1 MADSNFAE
9 SLSATRTLAG
19 AHMPGERTDEYF
31 PLEKSYADQHQ
42 LRMKDAILDDDI
54 DIVGNVNPTGSGK
67 TLSWLAPTIRSG
79 EAGDGWIVLATYPT
93 RALIED
99 QTQSIRERFEQYY
112 SAVWPPRRD
121 GHTLRETDSG
131 AVIDTGDGS
140 FSLTDRV
147 RSITGEDTV
156 GRLTGTVFMEAFED
170 ARSASRAGVPTV
182 ILTTPDMLSV
192 LATDRV
198 KSRDAGQFPGLVDA
212 IVVDEFHLANPRG
225 KRLLPF
231 HLDVYMRLTDR
242 RFLDTLV
249 FLSATPDAQVIEQLG
264 NAFTTEIIGP
274 DAASTAVATGAA
286 ASREILPETRLHI
299 ETRRMFSNG
308 EWLAEKADSLLEW
321 HAGDVGQTVAIV
333 DSVREVEVLT
343 NTLQAVA
350 PDDLTVGAVS
360 GWHGDDHQATID
372 TADIVVGNSALEV
385 GVDFDAI
392 GRLVCTAYEANSAIQ
407 RIGRMRARAGVGDQE
422 IVVIT
427 SGDAHTELLAQC
439 EQGRLSRD
447 ALQTAFRESIN
458 ETTAAPYYELLCAT
472 YTRYL
477 WEHADE
483 PLRERVTPQEGLYRE
498 IVRDHFT
505 ERLARLPNSV
515 VDMDALWDELEETLE
530 TYRTQYRDG
539 GAWALFEEMH
549 DYRPGSLS
557 ALIIDCTD
565 SDQLY
570 KEYQLGYVLRY
581 GTGRFVSN
589 NIGLAT
595 VFKDAHGRRPTDD
608 ELAHLRKI
616 DRRAAGRMVL
626 TGTQSEARSYTIEA
640 FNQATK
646 WREQANRESAAGCFP
661 RRLTNGKIKTT
672 KGHLKGVDHID
683 IAGDVLAQYT
693 PVGLYE
699 ARERYHLGPF
709 GNVLPL
715 TEHDSLALWQDA
727 TLVHARLMSDWIRG
741 RDGST

>member
-1 MADSNFAE
+1 MADSNFGE
-9 SLSATRTLAG
+9 LFSATRTLAG
-19 AHMPGERTDEYF
+19 AHMPGKHTDEYF
-31 PLEKSYADQHQ
+31 PLEENYADQHQ
-42 LRMKDAILDDDI
+42 LRMRDAILDDDI
-54 DIVGNVNPTGSGK
+54 DVVGNVNPTGSGK

-79 EAGDGWIVLATYPT
+79 EAGEGWIVLATYPT
-93 RALIED
+93 RALIDD
-99 QTQSIRERFEQYY
+99 QVQSIRARFEQYY

-131 AVIDTGDGS
+131 AVIDTGDNS
-140 FSLTDRV
+140 FPLTDRV
-147 RSITGEDTV
+147 RSITGEDTI
-156 GRLTGTVFMEAFED
+156 GRLTGTVFMEAFEH

-198 KSRDAGQFPGLVDA
+198 KSRDAGQFPGLVDS
-212 IVVDEFHLANPRG
+212 IVVDEFHLSNPRG

-231 HLDVYMRLTDR
+231 HLDVYMQLTDQ

-249 FLSATPDAQVIEQLG
+249 FLSATPDAQVIDQLG

-274 DAASTAVATGAA
+274 DAVSTAVATGAPA
-286 ASREILPETRLHI
+286 TREILPETPFHI
-299 ETRRMFSNG
+299 ETRQMFSNG
-308 EWLAEKADSLLEW
+308 EWLADEAGTLLEW

-333 DSVREVEVLT
+333 DSVREVEILT
-343 NTLQAVA
+343 NALQAVA

-360 GWHGDDHQATID
+360 GWHGDNHQATID
-372 TADIVVGNSALEV
+372 DADIVVGNSALEV

-407 RIGRMRARAGVGDQE
+407 RIGRMRARAGIDTQE
-422 IVVIT
+422 IAVIT
-427 SGDAHTELLAQC
+427 SEDAHTELLAQC
-439 EQGRLSRD
+439 EQDQISRD
-447 ALQTAFRESIN
+447 ALQTAFRESIS
-458 ETTAAPYYELLCAT
+458 ETTAAPYYELLCAA

-477 WEHADE
+477 WEYADE
-483 PLRERVTPQEGLYRE
+483 PLRERVTPQEGLYPE

-515 VDMDALWDELEETLE
+515 VNMDALWDELEETLE
-530 TYRTQYRDG
+530 TYRMHYRDG

-557 ALIIDCTD
+557 ALILDCTD
-565 SDQLY
+565 SDQFY

-589 NIGLAT
+589 NIGLSA
-595 VFKDAHGRRPTDD
+595 VFKDAHGRQPTDD

-616 DRRAAGRMVL
+616 DRRAAGRMIL

-640 FNQATK
+640 FNQAAT
-646 WREQANRESAAGCFP
+646 WRKQANSESAAGCFP
-661 RRLTNGKIKTT
+661 RRLTKGRIEIT
-672 KGHLKGVDHID
+672 KGYLKGVDHID

-693 PVGLYE
+693 PVGPYE
-699 ARERYHLGPF
+699 ARECYHLGPF

-727 TLVHARLMSDWIRG
+727 TLVHARLISDWMME
-741 RDGST
+741 RDS

>member
-1 MADSNFAE
+1 
-9 SLSATRTLAG
+9 
-19 AHMPGERTDEYF
+19 MPGERTDEYF
-31 PLEKSYADQHQ
+31 PLEENYADQHQ
-42 LRMKDAILDDDI
+42 LRMRAAILDDDI
-54 DIVGNVNPTGSGK
+54 DVVGNVNPTGSGK

-79 EAGDGWIVLATYPT
+79 ESDDGWIVLATYPT

-99 QTQSIRERFEQYY
+99 QLQSIRARFEQYY
-112 SAVWPPRRD
+112 SAVWPPRCD

-131 AVIDTGDGS
+131 PIIDTGDDR
-140 FSLTDRV
+140 FLLTDQV
-147 RSITGEDTV
+147 RSITGKDTV

-170 ARSASRAGVPTV
+170 ARSASRAGIPTV

-231 HLDVYMRLTDR
+231 HLDVYMRLTDQ

-249 FLSATPDAQVIEQLG
+249 FLSATPDAQVIEQLE

-274 DAASTAVATGAA
+274 DAASTAEATGAETT
-286 ASREILPETRLHI
+286 REILPETPFHI

-308 EWLAEKADSLLEW
+308 EWLAEKADELLEW

-343 NTLQAVA
+343 DAMQAAA

-360 GWHGDDHQATID
+360 GWHSDNHQATID
-372 TADIVVGNSALEV
+372 SADIVVGNSALEV

-392 GRLVCTAYEANSAIQ
+392 GRLVCTAYDANSAIQ
-407 RIGRMRARAGVGDQE
+407 RVGRMRARTGIGTQE
-422 IVVIT
+422 IAVIT
-427 SGDAHTELLAQC
+427 SGEAHSELLAHC

-447 ALQTAFRESIN
+447 ALQTAFRKSIS
-458 ETTAAPYYELLCAT
+458 ETAAAPYFELLCAA

-477 WEHADE
+477 WEYADH
-483 PLRERVTPQEGLYRE
+483 PLRERVTPQEELYQE

-505 ERLARLPNSV
+505 ERVARLPDDV

-530 TYRTQYRDG
+530 TYRARYRDG
-539 GAWALFEEMH
+539 GALGVFKEMH

-557 ALIIDCTD
+557 ALIVDSTD

-581 GTGRFVSN
+581 GTGRFVSD
-589 NIGLAT
+589 NIGLET
-595 VFKDAHGRRPTDD
+595 VFKDVHRRRPTDD
-608 ELAHLRKI
+608 ELAHLREI

-626 TGTQSEARSYTIEA
+626 TGTQSEPRSYTIEA

-646 WREQANRESAAGCFP
+646 WRKRANSESAAGCFP
-661 RRLTNGKIKTT
+661 RRLTNGKIGITE
-672 KGHLKGVDHID
+672 GHLEGLDYVD
-683 IAGDVLAQYT
+683 IAGDVLVQYT
-693 PVGLYE
+693 PVGPYE
-699 ARERYHLGPF
+699 AKQRYRLGPF
-709 GNVLPL
+709 GNVLSL

-727 TLVHARLMSDWIRG
+727 TLVHARLMSDWLIERN
-741 RDGST
+741 GSA